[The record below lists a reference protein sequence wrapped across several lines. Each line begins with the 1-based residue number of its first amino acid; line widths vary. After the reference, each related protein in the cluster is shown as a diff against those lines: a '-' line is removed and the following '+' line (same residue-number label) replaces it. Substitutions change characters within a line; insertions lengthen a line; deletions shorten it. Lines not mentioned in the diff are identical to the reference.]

1 MAALFLSLADLV
13 LGADLLLRL
22 PALVRHPLT
31 IEASRRAV
39 RDRLDG
45 RRADFLSLMHAAVY
59 ARPSSP
65 YRHLLAMAGCE
76 YGDLERLVRA
86 DGVEGALHTI
96 QRAGVYLTVDELKG
110 HTDIRRG
117 SAILPIEPAD
127 LCNPLATWELAARS
141 GGSRGPA
148 SVVPLGIDFVRDRA
162 ADTSLVLDARGG
174 RHWVHAIWGVP
185 GGAAVVRLLEFTAFG
200 APPVHWFSQVDPGAP
215 GLHAR
220 YRWSSRLIRWASR
233 LAGVPLPSPRHV
245 PISDPRPIVDW
256 MSGVLAAG
264 RTPHLHTFASSA
276 VRVCRAARAAG
287 VDLRGAR
294 FTMASEP
301 ITSARL
307 AAVRAAGAEA
317 TPCYASM
324 ECGPIG
330 YGCLAPR
337 SADDLHLLD
346 DLHAVIAVE
355 GAAGAAPVPVGG
367 LLISS
372 LRPTAPMLLLNVSLG
387 DRAVLDGAA
396 CGCLLERIGW
406 TRHLHTIRSFRRVT
420 VGGMTFSDAGL
431 IRVLEDVL
439 PARFGG
445 GPTDYQ
451 LLEDDTTE
459 GEPRLSLLV
468 HPAIGPVD
476 EQAVADTF
484 LAAIGGGSGA
494 EHVMELQWR
503 QTDWLRVERRVPLET
518 SSGKILHLDRPGAR
532 KGRDD

>member
-1 MAALFLSLADLV
+1 MPSIPSPADLV
-13 LGADLLLRL
+13 LGIDLLRRL
-22 PALVRHPLT
+22 PVLVRHPLAVDRSHE
-31 IEASRRAV
+31 IVRR
-39 RDRLDG
+39 RLDG
-45 RRADFLSLMHAAVY
+45 RQADFLSLMQRAVY

-65 YRHLLAMAGCE
+65 YRRLLAMAGCE

-86 DGVEGALHTI
+86 DGVEGALH
-96 QRAGVYLTVDELKG
+96 QVKRAGVYLSVDELKG
-110 HTDIRRG
+110 HTSIRRG
-117 SAILPIEPAD
+117 SAVLPIGPVD
-127 LCNPLATWELAARS
+127 LRNPLATWELAARS

-148 SVVPLGIDFVRDRA
+148 SVVPIGVDFIRDRA
-162 ADTSLVLDARGG
+162 ADTGLVLDARGG

-200 APPVHWFSQVDPGAP
+200 APPAHWFSQIDPDAP

-220 YRWSSRLIRWASR
+220 YRWSARLIRWASR
-233 LAGVPLPSPRHV
+233 LCGVPLPAPRHV

-256 MSGVLAAG
+256 MAGVLAAG

-276 VRVCRAARAAG
+276 VRVCRAATAAG
-287 VDLRGAR
+287 VSLHGAR

-307 AAVRAAGAEA
+307 DAVRAAGAEA
-317 TPCYASM
+317 LPCYASM

-330 YGCLAPR
+330 YGCLLPR

-346 DLHAVIAVE
+346 DLHAVIAVDQ
-355 GAAGAAPVPVGG
+355 AAADDPVPAGG

-387 DRAVLDGAA
+387 DRAVLDAAA
-396 CGCLLERIGW
+396 CGCPLERIGW

-420 VGGMTFSDAGL
+420 VGGMTFSDARV

-445 GPTDYQ
+445 GATDYQ
-451 LLEDDTTE
+451 LLEEDTAE
-459 GEPRLSLLV
+459 GEPRLLLLV
-468 HPAIGPVD
+468 HPAVGPID
-476 EQAVADTF
+476 ERRVADAF
-484 LAAIGGGSGA
+484 LTAIGGGSGV
-494 EHVMELQWR
+494 ERVMEMQWR
-503 QTDWLRVERRVPLET
+503 QSGWLRVERRFPLET
-518 SSGKILHLDRPGAR
+518 SSGKILHFERVSAR